1 MTGAAI
7 IVRKSLTR
15 MSLVRLK
22 MKVRMIITIVMKM
35 NMKIVNVKM
44 NVKMNKI
51 TTIYIEHQRQCYE
64 FNKFDRI

>member
-1 MTGAAI
+1 
-7 IVRKSLTR
+7 

-22 MKVRMIITIVMKM
+22 MKVRMIITIVMKI
-35 NMKIVNVKM
+35 NMTIVNVKM

-51 TTIYIEHQRQCYE
+51 ATIYIEHQRRCSE

>member
-1 MTGAAI
+1 MTGISI
-7 IVRKSLTR
+7 IVRKNLTR

-22 MKVRMIITIVMKM
+22 MKVRMIITIVMKI
-35 NMKIVNVKM
+35 NMTIVNVKM

-51 TTIYIEHQRQCYE
+51 AMIYIQHRRGCYE